1 MASDALPDTGIGQK
15 TRIMVSALFG
25 EKRPKERASGM
36 GEAVRWK
43 ARKAGLKHR
52 EALYLVVQASRQF
65 HKNIQ

>member
-1 MASDALPDTGIGQK
+1 MGSDALPDTGIGQK
-15 TRIMVSALFG
+15 TWIMVPALFG

-36 GEAVRWK
+36 GEAVWWK

-52 EALYLVVQASRQF
+52 EALYLVVQASQQF